1 MDRKLIIILIILLA
15 AVFVAWR
22 YFERPAELPSETIQ
36 EEPPEA
42 SSVIDTANWQTYKN
56 DVFKFELK
64 YPEELSYKYDSVF
77 EPFDENVKKVLTVP
91 LGEKPFQVFVV
102 VNGLGAL
109 PTTTEE
115 NLIESKTMAV
125 SGLAVNREVFK
136 RGNKETISGLS
147 FRKDGVLYSIWAE
160 IIGEPAE
167 KLKIFD
173 QLLSTFKL
181 LP

>member
-1 MDRKLIIILIILLA
+1 MYRKLIIIFIILLA
-15 AVFVAWR
+15 AGFTAWR
-22 YFERPAELPSETIQ
+22 YFENKERSVVEPPPADLPAEALATEG
-36 EEPPEA
+36 
-42 SSVIDTANWQTYKN
+42 WQTYKN
-56 DVFKFELK
+56 ETFKFELK
-64 YPEELSYKYDSVF
+64 YPEQLPYKYDSVF
-77 EPFDENVKKVLTVP
+77 EPFDENIKKVLTLP

-115 NLIESKTMAV
+115 NLIENKQV
-125 SGLAVNREVFK
+125 VIDGLEVDKKVFK

-147 FRKDGVLYSIWAE
+147 FRKDGTLYSIWAE

-173 QLLSTFKL
+173 QLLATFKL
-181 LP
+181 LE